1 MQKQI
6 HTNNAVDVCISLCL
20 QSVFKYFFVK
30 YYSFGLNLFL
40 VTWAGSKKLGFVRV
54 SLFCLGKFSS
64 GDPVGEEGSTGI
76 DH

>member
-1 MQKQI
+1 MFALASACKAYSNI
-6 HTNNAVDVCISLCL
+6 
-20 QSVFKYFFVK
+20 FFVK